1 MTLIQH
7 AITRGGVNS
16 LLDTLRSY
24 LVRYRL
30 ARHLLLGAVVVLGRR
45 PELELANRRRVTA
58 VVAVLPCALIMFS
71 CIRPGSQVR

>member
-16 LLDTLRSY
+16 RLDTLRSY

-30 ARHLLLGAVVVLGRR
+30 VLYLLSGAAVVFERLGLNQIHGAPYEREKVAQADR
-45 PELELANRRRVTA
+45 PL
-58 VVAVLPCALIMFS
+58 
-71 CIRPGSQVR
+71 